1 MLSAGLLSY
10 AGFSALCLAM
20 DRHHQEVLGRR
31 PSPARKVQLR
41 VAGWALLGLSLWIS
55 VISAGWAMGLVRWT
69 AVLMSSAV
77 FLVWLLPYRP
87 RWALVL
93 AAVGVLLGLLAA
105 VARW

>member
-10 AGFSALCLAM
+10 AGFSALCMAM
-20 DRHHQEVLGRR
+20 DRHHQEMLGRR
-31 PSPARKVQLR
+31 PSTSRKVQLR